1 MKYRSE
7 WKEFVDMKDFRQDT
21 QNMRKRGDA
30 DHGKV
35 APARERAKHN
45 PDYSTNFYSNVGH
58 AAHGFKEKA
67 ERYLLARARG
77 WNRVGDS
84 HQRKGD
90 IGYSAAGAIEGTDI
104 EGGSRVRRSA
114 PEV

>member
-1 MKYRSE
+1 MKE
-7 WKEFVDMKDFRQDT
+7 FRQDT
-21 QNMRKRGDA
+21 QNMRSRSKA
-30 DHGKV
+30 DHLKV

-45 PDYSTNFYSNVGH
+45 PDYSTNFYTNVGH

-67 ERYLLARARG
+67 ERYLSARADG
-77 WNRVGDS
+77 WNGVGDRQ
-84 HQRKGD
+84 QRKGD
-90 IGYSAAGAIEGTDI
+90 IGYSAAGAIDNTDI